1 MDLFLSTKRFNSDSG
16 PKKPLMSTSE
26 KKTPSPVEEK
36 AQTPEE
42 IEEKKDPVLCE
53 IEKKI
58 ESANDFDY
66 MNGDQFTDNST
77 VKELQTTLVEPSVV
91 DDNTSTKSSSIDLNS
106 PTVHDITEC
115 ERREGNFKVLHS
127 F

>member
-1 MDLFLSTKRFNSDSG
+1 
-16 PKKPLMSTSE
+16 MSTSE

-36 AQTPEE
+36 APTSDE

-106 PTVHDITEC
+106 PTVHDIPEC
-115 ERREGNFKVLHS
+115 ERREGNL
-127 F
+127 